1 MKILIIGQDNFSI
14 PDMDGHLIDFHIPAN
29 EIKETI
35 DYLLKSN
42 AEVIIIQSEQ
52 TATETELYG
61 GLELLI
67 WLRIKGIKTHIVLVS
82 LFSLEELIKN
92 CKNALI
98 LGSKGTSFCQMPF
111 LPSSALLIE
120 LSKEQSEVKNF
131 RMYLSSLFDKI
142 KFRHREANWWGVK
155 SLWDVHNVIYNLRDA
170 YPNSIEAYEKTL
182 NNYIAKELFSYDE
195 EALKKGLIDYL
206 FQNRNNR
213 IREIDIQAIA
223 LSKDRAT
230 SRNLISSFSTGRF
243 KNDNAVKLHE
253 TIIQNIDVQLAQ
265 LNVEKITTENA
276 NTDNKEKLE
285 TWIEEIKAANPR
297 LLYID
302 DNAKNGWE
310 EILQKMLPGILID
323 SLVPVP
329 KFKDNIS
336 GLYADIVKPKLSQNE
351 YTLIILDL
359 RLFDETDI
367 NIKPEKLSG
376 SHLLKEIKRDYSQI
390 PVMIITASNKRFSY
404 STLINLGAD
413 AYWTKEGI
421 DEYKTA
427 IDSVTNYELLMS
439 FTKKLHSKE
448 FEYLSRLI
456 NIQGACNA
464 ECWWCEHEWINGD
477 RTIVDFNLIKNILR
491 QITDLYKAYLHR
503 FFIESTSTEDEAVFF
518 LTSLI
523 NKFGLLVEAV
533 HELRSKDDFEK
544 ASPLISYKRIDTLGK
559 KIRDIRND
567 SSHLHSLDSS
577 KRNYFEVIDLLE
589 KYLNKSNRYTELM
602 ISMPVINKSFL
613 GKPVLI
619 NSKYNIFFPD
629 KPEEISKIISQNQI
643 ENKVTIKVNE
653 ENEGIVIIKDVLL
666 RVGTKATL
674 MPKDGVQI
682 GDYFIM
688 AGDIYKIN
696 IPIKN
701 RIVNSPDEVIIA
713 KYNNGSACWEIDI

>member
-1 MKILIIGQDNFSI
+1 MKLLTIGQDNFSI
-14 PDMDGHLIDFHIPAN
+14 PNMDGYEIDCYIPTDNFSAV
-29 EIKETI
+29 IK
-35 DYLLKSN
+35 YVQQSN
-42 AEVIIIQSEQ
+42 ADIIFIQSEQ
-52 TATETELYG
+52 PAPESDLYG

-82 LFSLEELIKN
+82 FFSLETLMKKT
-92 CKNALI
+92 KNAFI
-98 LGSKGTSFCQMPF
+98 LGAEGTSFCQMPF
-111 LPSSALLIE
+111 LPSSAELIE
-120 LSKEQSEVKNF
+120 LFKEQSEVKNF
-131 RMYLSSLFDKI
+131 RVYLSSLFDKI

-155 SLWDVHNVIYNLRDA
+155 SLWDVHNVIYNLRDS
-170 YPNSIEAYEKTL
+170 YPNSIEAYQKTL

-195 EALKKGLIDYL
+195 ESLKKGLIDYL
-206 FQNRNNR
+206 YQNRNNR

-223 LSKDRAT
+223 LSKDKAT
-230 SRNLISSFSTGRF
+230 SRNLVSSFSTGRF
-243 KNDNAVKLHE
+243 KNDNAVRLHE
-253 TIIQNIDVQLAQ
+253 AIIQNIEVQLAQ
-265 LNVEKITTENA
+265 LNVEKKSTENA

-285 TWIEEIKAANPR
+285 NWIEEIKAANPR

-310 EILQKMLPGILID
+310 EILQKMLPGIPID
-323 SLVPVP
+323 SLVPLP

-336 GLYADIVKPKLSQNE
+336 GLYADIVKPKLSQNA

-439 FTKKLHSKE
+439 YTKKLHSKE

-477 RTIVDFNLIKNILR
+477 RTVVDFNLIKNILR
-491 QITDLYKAYLHR
+491 QIKDLYKAYLHR
-503 FFIESTSTEDEAVFF
+503 FFIESNSTEDEAVFF

-533 HELRSKDDFEK
+533 HELRGKDDFEK
-544 ASPLISYKRIDTLGK
+544 ASPLISYKRIDTIGK

-567 SSHLHSLDSS
+567 SSHLHSLGSS

-589 KYLNKSNRYTELM
+589 KYLNKSNSYTELI
-602 ISMPVINKSFL
+602 ISIPDVNKSFL

-629 KPEEISKIISQNQI
+629 KPEEISKIISQNQL
-643 ENKVTIKVNE
+643 ENRVTIKVNE

-666 RVGTKATL
+666 KVGTKATL
-674 MPKDGVQI
+674 TPKDGVQI

-688 AGDIYKIN
+688 AGDIYKVN
-696 IPIKN
+696 SQIKN
-701 RIVNSPDEVIIA
+701 RIIDSLDEVIIA
-713 KYNNGSACWEIDI
+713 KYNNGSACWEPDI

>member
-1 MKILIIGQDNFSI
+1 MKILTIGQNNFSI
-14 PDMDGHLIDFHIPAN
+14 PSMDGWEIDFYIPTPD
-29 EIKETI
+29 IKETI
-35 DYLLKSN
+35 AYVLKSN
-42 AEVIIIQSEQ
+42 AEVVIIQAEQ
-52 TATETELYG
+52 TATVSELYG

-67 WLRIKGIKTHIVLVS
+67 WLRIKGLETHIVLGS
-82 LFSLEELIKN
+82 LFSLESLLKN
-92 CKNALI
+92 TRYAII
-98 LGSKGTSFCQMPF
+98 LGTKAATYCNIPVFPSAAELAEIAKERSKVEDLRIC
-111 LPSSALLIE
+111 
-120 LSKEQSEVKNF
+120 
-131 RMYLSSLFDKI
+131 LSSLFDKI

-155 SLWDVHNVIYNLRDA
+155 SLWDVHNVIYNLSDA
-170 YPNSIEAYEKTL
+170 YPTSIETYQKTL

-206 FQNRNNR
+206 YQNINNR
-213 IREIDIQAIA
+213 IRENDIQAIA
-223 LSKDRAT
+223 LSKDKAI

-253 TIIQNIDVQLAQ
+253 AIIQNIEVQLAQ
-265 LNVEKITTENA
+265 LNVEKKSAENA

-285 TWIEEIKAANPR
+285 NWIEEIKAANPR

-310 EILQKMLPGILID
+310 EILQKMLPGIPID

-336 GLYADIVKPKLSQNE
+336 GLYADIVKPKLSQNA

-376 SHLLKEIKRDYSQI
+376 SHLLKVIKRDYSQI

-439 FTKKLHSKE
+439 YTKKLHSKE

-477 RTIVDFNLIKNILR
+477 RTVVDFNLIKNILR

-503 FFIESTSTEDEAVFF
+503 FFIESNSTEDEAVFF

-533 HELRSKDDFEK
+533 HELRGKDDFEK
-544 ASPLISYKRIDTLGK
+544 ASPLISYKRIDTIGK

-567 SSHLHSLDSS
+567 SSHLHSLGSS

-589 KYLNKSNRYTELM
+589 IYLNKSNRYTEL
-602 ISMPVINKSFL
+602 IVSIPDINKTFL

-629 KPEEISKIISQNQI
+629 KPEEISKIISQNQL
-643 ENKVTIKVNE
+643 ENRVTIKVNE

-674 MPKDGVQI
+674 TPKDGVQI

-688 AGDIYKIN
+688 AGDIYKVN
-696 IPIKN
+696 SQIKN
-701 RIVNSPDEVIIA
+701 RIVYSPDEVIIA
-713 KYNNGSACWEIDI
+713 KYNNGSACWEPDI